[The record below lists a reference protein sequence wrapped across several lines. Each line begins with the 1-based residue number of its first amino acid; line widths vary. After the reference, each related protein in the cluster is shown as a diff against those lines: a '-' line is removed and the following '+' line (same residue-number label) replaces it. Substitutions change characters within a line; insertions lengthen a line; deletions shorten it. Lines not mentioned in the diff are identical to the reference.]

1 MPRYAFIGGLAPE
14 TWARFIQNPED
25 RRAPLQKA
33 AAAVGGKLVDFYL
46 SFGEDDFLLIL
57 EFPDDNAAAA
67 FAIGRAS
74 VTLPRNQRTVKLIS
88 PDDIQQIAQ
97 KARTVAAAAGPPG
110 GVREPVT
117 AR

>member
-1 MPRYAFIGGLAPE
+1 MPRYALFGSLTPDS
-14 TWARFIQNPED
+14 WARFMQNPED

-33 AAAVGGKLVDFYL
+33 FEAVDGKLVDFYF
-46 SFGEDDFLLIL
+46 SFGEDDFLLIA

-88 PDDIQQIAQ
+88 PDDIQQILQ
-97 KARTVAAAAGPPG
+97 KAQTVAAAAGPPG
-110 GVREPVT
+110 G
-117 AR
+117 ARK